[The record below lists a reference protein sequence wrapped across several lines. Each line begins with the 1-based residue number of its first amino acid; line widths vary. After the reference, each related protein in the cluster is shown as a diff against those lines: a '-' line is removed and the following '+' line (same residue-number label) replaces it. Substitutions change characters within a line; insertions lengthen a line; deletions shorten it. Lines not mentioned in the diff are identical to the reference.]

1 VQSDGLID
9 GAQLVEAIRPQ
20 RTNAQT
26 QIDFREGWNCCI
38 HEVTLYLH
46 GLIDGATAAM
56 IRQVLQLQAPS
67 NGNSSPLNSPPVG
80 LHTPVQL
87 QGFQGSACPYKIR
100 PLMRKAAL
108 FYNPHSGRRKKHRLK
123 DVEAAASILRAA
135 GIEVEVAPTRA
146 ASDAAAQVRMS
157 IREGFDAIVACGG
170 DGTVHDVLQGLAGK
184 DAVLGIIPLGTAN
197 ALAHDLRLP
206 ISAEGAARALLTAT
220 PKRIGVGKIEYR
232 NFNNIPSSRFF
243 TVAAGVGVD
252 AHLFY
257 KLNRLI
263 KDRMGML
270 AYYTK
275 ATHLWLTHRMRYFE
289 AEFSENGGGRQR
301 EARLSEMLAVRINHF
316 GGVLRELAPGA
327 SLARN
332 DMRLVLCRT
341 GNRALYLAY
350 VFRGMLGLSNGV
362 PGIELVHADEIICR
376 HAEGEKN
383 EDIYVEADGELL
395 GRLPITLSMVPDA
408 LTVLV
413 PQNHPMY

>member
-1 VQSDGLID
+1 
-9 GAQLVEAIRPQ
+9 
-20 RTNAQT
+20 
-26 QIDFREGWNCCI
+26 
-38 HEVTLYLH
+38 
-46 GLIDGATAAM
+46 
-56 IRQVLQLQAPS
+56 
-67 NGNSSPLNSPPVG
+67 
-80 LHTPVQL
+80 
-87 QGFQGSACPYKIR
+87 
-100 PLMRKAAL
+100 MRRAAL

-123 DVEAAASILRAA
+123 DVEAAAGILRSA
-135 GIEVEVAPTRA
+135 GVEVEVAPTRGA
-146 ASDAAAQVRMS
+146 ADAAAQIRMS
-157 IREGFDAIVACGG
+157 VGEGFDTIVACGG

-184 DAVLGIIPLGTAN
+184 DAALGIIPLGTAN

-206 ISAEGAARALLTAT
+206 ISAERAARALLTAT
-220 PKRIGVGKIEYR
+220 PKRIAVGKIEYR
-232 NFNNIPSSRFF
+232 DFNNVPSSRYF

-289 AEFSENGGGRQR
+289 AEFSRNGEGPKR
-301 EARLSEMLAVRINHF
+301 EARLSEMLAVRINYF

-350 VFRGMLGLSNGV
+350 VFRGTIGLSNV
-362 PGIELVHADEIICR
+362 IPGIELAHADQITCR
-376 HAEGEKN
+376 SAASEKP

-413 PQNHPMY
+413 PKDHPMY

>member
-1 VQSDGLID
+1 
-9 GAQLVEAIRPQ
+9 
-20 RTNAQT
+20 
-26 QIDFREGWNCCI
+26 
-38 HEVTLYLH
+38 
-46 GLIDGATAAM
+46 
-56 IRQVLQLQAPS
+56 
-67 NGNSSPLNSPPVG
+67 
-80 LHTPVQL
+80 
-87 QGFQGSACPYKIR
+87 
-100 PLMRKAAL
+100 MRKAAL
-108 FYNPHSGRRKKHRLK
+108 FYNPHSGRRKKRRVK
-123 DVEAAASILRAA
+123 DVESAASILRAA

-157 IREGFDAIVACGG
+157 IREGFDTIIACGG
-170 DGTVHDVLQGLAGK
+170 DGTVHDVLQGMAGR

-197 ALAHDLRLP
+197 AMAHDLRLT
-206 ISAEGAARALLTAT
+206 ISAEAAARALLTAV
-220 PKRIGVGKIEYR
+220 PKRIAVGKVEFR
-232 NFNNIPSSRFF
+232 DFNNIPSSRFF

-275 ATHLWLTHRMRYFE
+275 ATHLWMTHRMRYFE
-289 AEFSENGGGRQR
+289 AEFSKNGGEKQR

-327 SLARN
+327 SLVRN

-350 VFRGMLGLSNGV
+350 VFRGMLGLSTGV
-362 PGIELVHADEIICR
+362 PGIELVHADEITCR
-376 HAEGEKN
+376 HASGEKD

-413 PQNHPMY
+413 PKDHPMY

>member
-1 VQSDGLID
+1 M
-9 GAQLVEAIRPQ
+9 
-20 RTNAQT
+20 
-26 QIDFREGWNCCI
+26 
-38 HEVTLYLH
+38 H
-46 GLIDGATAAM
+46 
-56 IRQVLQLQAPS
+56 
-67 NGNSSPLNSPPVG
+67 
-80 LHTPVQL
+80 
-87 QGFQGSACPYKIR
+87 
-100 PLMRKAAL
+100 KAAL

-123 DVEAAASILRAA
+123 DVESAAAILRAA

-157 IREGFDAIVACGG
+157 IREGFDTIVACGG

-184 DAVLGIIPLGTAN
+184 DAALGIIPLGTAN

-206 ISAEGAARALLTAT
+206 ISAEAAARALLTAI
-220 PKRIGVGKIEYR
+220 PKRIAVGKIEFR
-232 NFNNIPSSRFF
+232 DFNNIPSSRYF

-257 KLNRLI
+257 KLNRMI

-275 ATHLWLTHRMRYFE
+275 ATHLWLTHRMRYFQ
-289 AEFSENGGGRQR
+289 AEFSQNGGGKRS

-362 PGIELVHADEIICR
+362 PGIELAHADQITCR
-376 HAEGEKN
+376 QVHGGKDEE
-383 EDIYVEADGELL
+383 IYVEADGELL
-395 GRLPITLSMVPDA
+395 GRLPITLSMVADS

-413 PQNHPMY
+413 PKDHPMY

>member
-1 VQSDGLID
+1 
-9 GAQLVEAIRPQ
+9 
-20 RTNAQT
+20 
-26 QIDFREGWNCCI
+26 
-38 HEVTLYLH
+38 
-46 GLIDGATAAM
+46 
-56 IRQVLQLQAPS
+56 
-67 NGNSSPLNSPPVG
+67 
-80 LHTPVQL
+80 
-87 QGFQGSACPYKIR
+87 
-100 PLMRKAAL
+100 MRKAAL

-123 DVEAAASILRAA
+123 DVESAAAILRAA

-146 ASDAAAQVRMS
+146 ASDAAAQVRMAV
-157 IREGFDAIVACGG
+157 REGFDAIVACGG

-184 DAVLGIIPLGTAN
+184 EAVLGIIPLGTAN
-197 ALAHDLRLP
+197 AMAHDLRLP
-206 ISAEGAARALLTAT
+206 ISAEGAARALLTAV
-220 PKRIGVGKIEYR
+220 PKRIAVGKIEYR
-232 NFNNIPSSRFF
+232 DFNNIPSSRYF

-257 KLNRLI
+257 KLNRMI

-275 ATHLWLTHRMRYFE
+275 ATHLWMTHRMRYFE
-289 AEFSENGGGRQR
+289 AEFSQNGGGKQS

-362 PGIELVHADEIICR
+362 PGIELAHADEIICR
-376 HAEGEKN
+376 HASGEKD

-395 GRLPITLSMVPDA
+395 GRLPITLSMVADA

-413 PQNHPMY
+413 PKDHPRY